1 MVTGVPPSNAN
12 GFQCHHVATTGG
24 DSGAMAPVA
33 TTGGDSENDCGDKVA
48 PVSPL
53 APAIRDPLATPTIPG
68 WVDPAPAPV
77 DSGADAFDSG
87 DDPAWGK
94 RAA

>member
-1 MVTGVPPSNAN
+1 MVTGVPPSDAN

-24 DSGAMAPVA
+24 DS
-33 TTGGDSENDCGDKVA
+33 ENDCGDKLA

-77 DSGADAFDSG
+77 GSGADAFDSG
-87 DDPAWGK
+87 DYPWWDT
-94 RAA
+94 AA